1 MLLLGRVARFQS
13 ATRAAAAGSAAAS
26 RSGRVPPASRF
37 PWAHYLHTSAH
48 RHVSATGVG
57 CGPQE
62 EGIAM
67 PTGGRKRGRE
77 EASDTSAGEAD
88 YVVRAIEA
96 ATTELCARL
105 GEETFAAPVTH
116 VYNPLEYAREPFLDY
131 VSKWA
136 GKGVEQTGSLE
147 VLLVGMNPGPFGMAQ
162 TGVPFGD
169 SSFVREWLRVEGAV
183 SAPERMHPKR
193 QVYGLSCPKGE
204 VSGQRLWGWAR
215 QTFGAP
221 EAFFSRFFV
230 YNYCPLVFM
239 EASGR
244 NRTPDKL
251 KADERAR
258 VEAACDE
265 ALEALIKTLRP
276 KVVVGVGK
284 FAEKVSLRVVSNL
297 ESDTGESPRVGC
309 ILHPSPASPAANKNW
324 AEKIEQQM
332 REMGLE
338 V

>member
-1 MLLLGRVARFQS
+1 
-13 ATRAAAAGSAAAS
+13 
-26 RSGRVPPASRF
+26 
-37 PWAHYLHTSAH
+37 
-48 RHVSATGVG
+48 
-57 CGPQE
+57 
-62 EGIAM
+62 
-67 PTGGRKRGRE
+67 
-77 EASDTSAGEAD
+77 
-88 YVVRAIEA
+88 
-96 ATTELCARL
+96 
-105 GEETFAAPVTH
+105 
-116 VYNPLEYAREPFLDY
+116 
-131 VSKWA
+131 
-136 GKGVEQTGSLE
+136 
-147 VLLVGMNPGPFGMAQ
+147 
-162 TGVPFGD
+162 
-169 SSFVREWLRVEGAV
+169 
-183 SAPERMHPKR
+183 
-193 QVYGLSCPKGE
+193 
-204 VSGQRLWGWAR
+204 
-215 QTFGAP
+215 
-221 EAFFSRFFV
+221 
-230 YNYCPLVFM
+230 M